1 MTDEIRAA
9 LDPVADAFEAL
20 GVSYRVGGSVASSAL
35 GVARTTLDID
45 LVADLRATHVAPFV
59 ERLQADY
66 YVDADMIHDAI
77 RRRSSFNVI
86 HLATMMK
93 VDVFVLGARPFD
105 RVAFARV
112 ISEPLG
118 DDRERSFPLTT
129 AEDIVIHK
137 LDWYRR
143 GGCVSERQWA
153 DVLGVLKLQGDA
165 LDRAHL
171 AHWASELGVTDLLE
185 RAMAEAGLG

>member
-1 MTDEIRAA
+1 MIDEIRAA

-20 GVSYRVGGSVASSAL
+20 GVIYRVGGSVASSAL
-35 GVARTTLDID
+35 GVARSTLDID
-45 LVADLRATHVAPFV
+45 LVADLRVVHVVPLV
-59 ERLQADY
+59 DRLQADY
-66 YVDADMIHDAI
+66 YVDGDMIRDAI
-77 RRRSSFNVI
+77 RRRSSFNII

-105 RVAFARV
+105 RAAFARV

-129 AEDIVIHK
+129 PEDIVIHK
-137 LDWYRR
+137 LDWYRL
-143 GGCVSERQWA
+143 GGGVSQRQWA

-171 AHWASELGVTDLLE
+171 AYWAREIGVTELLE
-185 RAMAEAGLG
+185 RALAEAGFG

>member
-1 MTDEIRAA
+1 MIDEIRAA
-9 LDPVADAFEAL
+9 LDPVADVFEAL

-45 LVADLRATHVAPFV
+45 LVADLRAVHVAPFV

-77 RRRSSFNVI
+77 RRRASFNVI

-112 ISEPLG
+112 INEPLG
-118 DDRERSFPLTT
+118 DDRERRSRSRQLRISSSISSTGT
-129 AEDIVIHK
+129 ALAVG
-137 LDWYRR
+137 YRS
-143 GGCVSERQWA
+143 GNGSTSS
-153 DVLGVLKLQGDA
+153 
-165 LDRAHL
+165 
-171 AHWASELGVTDLLE
+171 ASSSYKVMPSIARTSRTG
-185 RAMAEAGLG
+185 RKS

>member
-1 MTDEIRAA
+1 MTDELRAA
-9 LDPVADAFEAL
+9 LDPVADAFEEL

-45 LVADLRATHVAPFV
+45 LVADLRAAHVAQLV

-66 YVDADMIHDAI
+66 YVDGDMIHDAI
-77 RRRSSFNVI
+77 RRRASFNVI

-112 ISEPLG
+112 INEPLG

-129 AEDIVIHK
+129 PEDIVIHK
-137 LDWYRR
+137 LDWYRL
-143 GGCVSERQWA
+143 GGGVSERQWA

-171 AHWASELGVTDLLE
+171 AHWAKEIGVTDLLE
-185 RAMAEAGLG
+185 RALAEAGLD

>member
-45 LVADLRATHVAPFV
+45 LVADLRAAHVAPFV
-59 ERLQADY
+59 ERLEADY
-66 YVDADMIHDAI
+66 YVDADMIRDAI
-77 RRRSSFNVI
+77 RRRASFNVI

-105 RVAFARV
+105 RVAFGRV
-112 ISEPLG
+112 INEPLG
-118 DDRERSFPLTT
+118 DDRERIFPLTT

-137 LDWYRR
+137 LDWYRL
-143 GGCVSERQWA
+143 GGGVSERQWA

-171 AHWASELGVTDLLE
+171 AHWAEEIGVTDLLE
-185 RAMAEAGLG
+185 RALAEAGLG

>member
-45 LVADLRATHVAPFV
+45 LVADLRAAHVAPFV

-66 YVDADMIHDAI
+66 YVDADMIRDAI

-105 RVAFARV
+105 RVAFGRV
-112 ISEPLG
+112 INEPLG

-137 LDWYRR
+137 LDWYRL
-143 GGCVSERQWA
+143 GGGVSERQWA

-171 AHWASELGVTDLLE
+171 AHWAKEIGVTDLLE
-185 RAMAEAGLG
+185 RALAEAGLD

>member
-1 MTDEIRAA
+1 MIDEIRAA

-45 LVADLRATHVAPFV
+45 LVADLRAVHVAPFV

-77 RRRSSFNVI
+77 RRRASFNVI

-112 ISEPLG
+112 INEPLG
-118 DDRERSFPLTT
+118 DDRERRFPLTT

-137 LDWYRR
+137 LDWYRL
-143 GGCVSERQWA
+143 GGGVSQRQWA
-153 DVLGVLKLQGDA
+153 DILGVLKLQSDA
-165 LDRAHL
+165 IDRAHL
-171 AHWASELGVTDLLE
+171 AHWAKELGVSDLLE
-185 RAMAEAGLG
+185 RALAEAGLG

>member
-1 MTDEIRAA
+1 
-9 LDPVADAFEAL
+9 
-20 GVSYRVGGSVASSAL
+20 
-35 GVARTTLDID
+35 
-45 LVADLRATHVAPFV
+45 V

-66 YVDADMIHDAI
+66 YVDGDMIHDAI
-77 RRRSSFNVI
+77 RRRASFNVI

-112 ISEPLG
+112 INEPLG

-129 AEDIVIHK
+129 PEDIVIHK
-137 LDWYRR
+137 LDWYRL
-143 GGCVSERQWA
+143 GGGVSERQWA

-171 AHWASELGVTDLLE
+171 AHWAKEIGVTDLLE
-185 RAMAEAGLG
+185 RALAEAGLD